1 MHCRNKILILCL
13 IFLHTALYAQNKDEL
28 KLQKEKLLDEI
39 NYTTNLLNN
48 IKSSKVKSLNY
59 LNVLA
64 IQIKKREQFLSALNA
79 EFTLL
84 DRKIRTTELSLEET
98 LNEIK
103 EEEAFLTNLK
113 QEYSKMIY
121 AAFRQKDSRNDI
133 VFIISASDF
142 NQAYKRI
149 LYLKQYASFRKS
161 QAEKITESKNR
172 LKSKNIELSLQ
183 KDNYIKESSS
193 KKNLAK
199 RKIKELESINLSKSE
214 KQDLVK
220 SLNKSEKVYKNKIKD
235 KQKKTKKLDDQI
247 RRIIEEEISKL
258 NVDKSEK
265 NIYSLTPEA
274 IALSKEFS
282 NNKGKLP
289 WPLEKGVIIA
299 SYGKQ
304 KHSVFAGV
312 ETFNNGIDIATDPNS
327 AVRAVFDGIV
337 SRIFF
342 IKGEGKAILINHG
355 EFYSVYSGLAD
366 VSVKAAQKVAS
377 KEKIG
382 VVSTNKDENK
392 TQLHFEIWKGYEKA
406 DPASWLYNGY

>member
-13 IFLHTALYAQNKDEL
+13 MFLHTALYAQNKDEL

-183 KDNYIKESSS
+183 KDNYINESSS

-258 NVDKSEK
+258 NLDKSEK

-299 SYGKQ
+299 RYGKQ

-406 DPASWLYNGY
+406 DPSSWLYNGY

>member
-1 MHCRNKILILCL
+1 MQFLNKTLILCL

-64 IQIKKREQFLSALNA
+64 TQIKKREQFLSALNA
-79 EFTLL
+79 EFILL
-84 DRKIRTTELSLEET
+84 NRKIRTIELSINEIS
-98 LNEIK
+98 NEIK
-103 EEEAFLTNLK
+103 KEESFLTHLK
-113 QEYSKMIY
+113 SEYSKMIY
-121 AAFRQKDSRNDI
+121 AAFKQKDSRNDI
-133 VFIISASDF
+133 IFIISASDF

-149 LYLKQYASFRKS
+149 LYLKQYASYRMS
-161 QAEKITESKNR
+161 QAEKITESKKK
-172 LKSKNIELSLQ
+172 LQSKNIQLSLK

-193 KKNLAK
+193 KKNLVK
-199 RKIKELESINLSKSE
+199 RKIKELESINFSKSE

-220 SLNKSEKVYKNKIKD
+220 SLSKSEKAYKTKIKD

-247 RRIIEEEISKL
+247 RKIIEEEISKL
-258 NVDKSEK
+258 SADKSEK

-274 IALSKEFS
+274 IALSREFS

-289 WPLEKGVIIA
+289 WPLEKGVIITG
-299 SYGKQ
+299 YGKQ
-304 KHSVFAGV
+304 KHAVLPGV

-327 AVRAVFDGIV
+327 SVRVVFDGIV

-342 IKGEGKAILINHG
+342 IKGEGKAILVNHG

-366 VSVKAAQKVAS
+366 VSVKSGQKLSS

-382 VVSTNKDENK
+382 IVSTNKDENK

-406 DPASWLYNGY
+406 DPASWLYNAY

>member
-1 MHCRNKILILCL
+1 MHCHNKILIACL

-28 KLQKEKLLDEI
+28 KLQKEKLIDEI

-64 IQIKKREQFLSALNA
+64 TQIKKREQFLSALDA
-79 EFTLL
+79 EFILL
-84 DRKIRTTELSLEET
+84 NSKIRTTELSIKET

-103 EEEAFLTNLK
+103 EEEIFLTNLK
-113 QEYSKMIY
+113 AEYSKMIY
-121 AAFRQKDSRNDI
+121 ASFKQKGSRNDI
-133 VFIISASDF
+133 IFIISASDF

-161 QAEKITESKNR
+161 QSEKITESKNR
-172 LKSKNIELSLQ
+172 LQSKNIVLSLK
-183 KDNYIKESSS
+183 KDNYIKESLS
-193 KKNLAK
+193 KKDLVK

-220 SLNKSEKVYKNKIKD
+220 SLNKSEKVYKNKIND
-235 KQKKTKKLDDQI
+235 KQKKTKKIDDKI
-247 RRIIEEEISKL
+247 RKIIEEEISKL
-258 NVDKSEK
+258 KVDDSEK
-265 NIYSLTPEA
+265 NIYGLTPES
-274 IALSKEFS
+274 IALSREFS

-289 WPLEKGVIIA
+289 WPLEKGVIIS

-327 AVRAVFDGIV
+327 QVRVVFDGIV

-342 IKGEGKAILINHG
+342 IKGEGKAVLVNHG

-366 VSVKAAQKVAS
+366 VSVKAGQKVVS

-406 DPASWLYNGY
+406 DPASWLYNAY